1 MKINL
6 RAAILIL
13 MIFTCSFVW
22 GQREIRALR
31 IEQEVILDGYLNE
44 PFWAQAEVAD
54 SFRTNFPTV
63 GELTPFKTEVRI
75 VYGSDAIYFGVTLYD
90 PNPDS
95 ILAVLSQRDDFGNA
109 DWFGVLIDPYGA
121 GQNGF
126 GFYTTAAGVELDAIL
141 GQNSMDI
148 TWNAVWKSKAILTK
162 HGWSLEMR
170 IPFTQLRF
178 PEIPVQEWKINF
190 KRQVRRRRQNSFWN
204 EVKPQV
210 FGELTQSG
218 NVLGIENIKS
228 PLRLSLSPYTTGY
241 VENYYNEQNG
251 IQEWR
256 FRPRFGMDLKYG
268 LSESFTLDATLV
280 PDFGQA
286 VSDRLILNL
295 SPFEVRYNENRPFFL
310 EGMDLFGLGDVFYTR
325 RIGDRTYKGAFVV
338 DSLQSTG
345 NEVLSAPSQAQLI
358 NAMKV
363 SGRTKKGLGIG
374 VFNAIEQRAEVRFR
388 DSLGVERKALAH
400 PFSNYNVLVFS
411 QNLRNNGN
419 LSVVNT
425 QVFRPEVKALNN
437 VTHMELSLFNKDRMY
452 NLVGNSQFS
461 SNQLSG
467 VVRNG
472 HTAYLSFGKVQGDL
486 TYNIDYY
493 ECSDSYDPNELG
505 FLARNNYRGVFG
517 KVRLVGYKPWRN
529 MLRRTVSANTSI
541 EYLYTPSRFNYWSVT
556 ASANATFRN
565 FLTAGVDLNMW
576 PVPEYDYFESRTEGV
591 PVIFPR
597 SIQFG
602 GFYSSDYSKKY
613 ALDFS
618 LYNRF
623 YAQKGMYII
632 EGEVSPR
639 IRFSN
644 KLFVVLTTG
653 ITKFAKNYGF
663 VRVTDT
669 LYTNQITIGTRDRWI
684 VNNSISADYTFT
696 NRMGMV
702 LKLNHY
708 WQEVKYDWFTALQ
721 ENGDQL
727 STNYK
732 GLDALGQA
740 IHNTSFNAF
749 TVDLSF
755 RWVMYPGSELLFLW
769 KYNIYAQKN
778 SLDYNYFR
786 TFEDLFDQ
794 PQLNSFSI
802 KALFFLDAGRLKR
815 KKKS

>member
-1 MKINL
+1 M
-6 RAAILIL
+6 IL
-13 MIFTCSFVW
+13 TCSFVW

-75 VYGSDAIYFGVTLYD
+75 VYGYDAIYFGVALYD

-148 TWNAVWKSKAILTK
+148 TWNAVWKSKAVLTE

-251 IQEWR
+251 QQEWR

-325 RIGDRTYKGAFVV
+325 RIGDRTYKGEYVV

-425 QVFRPEVKALNN
+425 QVFRREVKALNN

>member
-1 MKINL
+1 M
-6 RAAILIL
+6 IL
-13 MIFTCSFVW
+13 TCSFVW
-22 GQREIRALR
+22 GQREIRALH

-148 TWNAVWKSKAILTK
+148 TWNAVWKSKAVLTE

-325 RIGDRTYKGAFVV
+325 RIGDRTYKGEYVV

-425 QVFRPEVKALNN
+425 QVFRREVKALNN

-708 WQEVKYDWFTALQ
+708 WQEVKYDLFTALQ

>member
-13 MIFTCSFVW
+13 IIFTCSFVW

-419 LSVVNT
+419 LSCVNT

-472 HTAYLSFGKVQGDL
+472 HAAYLSFGKVQGDL

-653 ITKFAKNYGF
+653 LTKFAKNYGF
-663 VRVTDT
+663 VHVTDT

-708 WQEVKYDWFTALQ
+708 WQEVKYDGFTALQ